1 MLSSQVVAVLP
12 DEPVAT
18 MMAPV
23 EVMLQEGI
31 QVFSLPAGDLE
42 RLIALR
48 TVFGARGSF
57 GVHGPVDPGSVDD
70 LIAAGIEFALP
81 LGPGAAVLAAL
92 REAGVPAAPDAL
104 TPTEIRAVWAAGAD
118 AVQVVP
124 ADIGSATYGPALAE
138 LVPGVP
144 CLPRGGVGSYA
155 LRKWISAGAPAA
167 CLDEILV
174 GDACTDAALPAL
186 RERCR
191 SVLAVIAD
199 ERA

>member
-1 MLSSQVVAVLP
+1 MSSQPAPESGRLPLPARMLTSQVVAVLP
-12 DEPVAT
+12 DEPVAS

-31 QVFSLPAGDLE
+31 QVFSLPAGDVE
-42 RLIALR
+42 RLTTLHTI
-48 TVFGARGSF
+48 FGARGSF
-57 GVHGPVDPGSVDD
+57 GVHGVIDPDGIDA
-70 LIAAGIEFALP
+70 LIATGIEFALP
-81 LGPGAAVLAAL
+81 V
-92 REAGVPAAPDAL
+92 
-104 TPTEIRAVWAAGAD
+104 
-118 AVQVVP
+118 
-124 ADIGSATYGPALAE
+124 GPALVE
-138 LVPGVP
+138 LAPGVP

-155 LRKWISAGAPAA
+155 LRKWISSGAPAA

-174 GDACTDAALPAL
+174 GDACTDSALPAL

>member
-1 MLSSQVVAVLP
+1 MLTSQVVAVLP
-12 DEPVAT
+12 DEPVAS

-31 QVFSLPAGDLE
+31 QVFSLPAGDVE
-42 RLIALR
+42 RLTTLHTI
-48 TVFGARGSF
+48 FGARGSF
-57 GVHGPVDPGSVDD
+57 GVHGVIDPDGIDA
-70 LIAAGIEFALP
+70 LIATGIEFALP
-81 LGPGAAVLAAL
+81 VGPTPQVLAAL
-92 REAGVPAAPDAL
+92 RAAGVPAVPDAL
-104 TPTEIRAVWAAGAD
+104 TPTEVRAVWAAGVD

-124 ADIGSATYGPALAE
+124 ADIGSATYGPALVE
-138 LVPGVP
+138 LAPGVP

-155 LRKWISAGAPAA
+155 LRKWISSGAPAA

-174 GDACTDAALPAL
+174 GDACTDSALPAL